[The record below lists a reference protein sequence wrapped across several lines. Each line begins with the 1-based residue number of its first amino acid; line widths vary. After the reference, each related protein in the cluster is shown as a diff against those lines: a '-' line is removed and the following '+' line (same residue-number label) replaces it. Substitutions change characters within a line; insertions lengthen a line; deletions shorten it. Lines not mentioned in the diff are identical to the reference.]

1 MLLGRSG
8 RRRSAAAQRRR
19 DNRRTVRIR
28 RVGQPRPEC
37 RVVRRLRPLRRTQRW
52 RVSLLRARGRPLPD
66 RRVGCAARREAVR
79 TRLRG
84 DRLCGKRAQT
94 AADDSV
100 AARCGRHAR
109 QLCAAPRRR
118 PSPPREESRRDR
130 FLARRH
136 TRRHVPRRAARRM
149 GRHAV
154 RRADVPRLPLL
165 RPRFHDGRFRGGTSQ
180 LRLQYGTRRALLGRS
195 LLLRLARSARNLP
208 PQMGRS
214 AAARRRTARRGPA
227 GRSRPPRRGLFPETA
242 LPETALR
249 RLPLPADRALHP
261 YLSRPCRLMG
271 AAVQVSEIS
280 SQIARS
286 SWQIPPVRSCASSFP
301 SIGS

>member
-94 AADDSV
+94 AADDGV

-136 TRRHVPRRAARRM
+136 ARRHVPRRAARRM

-165 RPRFHDGRFRGGTSQ
+165 RPRFHDGRFRGGASQ
-180 LRLQYGTRRALLGRS
+180 LRLQYGNSSSTSRPEPTPTAGSKRS
-195 LLLRLARSARNLP
+195 KP
-208 PQMGRS
+208 T
-214 AAARRRTARRGPA
+214 TANGPA
-227 GRSRPPRRGLFPETA
+227 GCRSASNRSTGPGWPISTAAPRP
-242 LPETALR
+242 
-249 RLPLPADRALHP
+249 
-261 YLSRPCRLMG
+261 
-271 AAVQVSEIS
+271 IS
-280 SQIARS
+280 
-286 SWQIPPVRSCASSFP
+286 
-301 SIGS
+301 